1 MSKVPWM
8 WVIITAL
15 VTFFV
20 GPRVVGMISA
30 KTS

>member
-1 MSKVPWM
+1 MKNVPWI
-8 WVIITAL
+8 WVIVTAL

-20 GPRVVGMISA
+20 GPKVIGVISA

>member
-1 MSKVPWM
+1 MKNVPWV

-20 GPRVVGMISA
+20 GPKVVGVVSS
-30 KTS
+30 KTA